1 MLNFT
6 TFFSFLSLVL
16 DLYGK
21 FEQTGTR
28 KLTNL
33 KTDEMNNTLMNEKK
47 VMYKYDDIGD
57 SSALL

>member
-1 MLNFT
+1 MNFT

-21 FEQTGTR
+21 FEQT
-28 KLTNL
+28 
-33 KTDEMNNTLMNEKK
+33 EKK